1 MGSLTIL
8 PFSSF
13 TENSSS
19 IASLYTN
26 HKQAEKET
34 METLPFTIASK
45 KKNLRIS
52 LNRGV
57 VKEVNNEKSK
67 SLN

>member
-1 MGSLTIL
+1 MGSLTVL
-8 PFSSF
+8 LFSSF
-13 TENSSS
+13 TENSSLT
-19 IASLYTN
+19 ASLYTN

-45 KKNLRIS
+45 KNLRIS